1 MEISILAVNCRT
13 FRFNRPCAD
22 GPFGSS
28 RNNPPQRGAGTRDE
42 PLEGPRKAQGR
53 PVPLHDATGIW
64 KRLCVPSAGKR
75 GKLQTLSK
83 VAVGRR
89 VHFVNFILEDC
100 YTLALVKKTID
111 KRLFEYVFQANVK
124 TNKIVC
130 DSKTRRVQE
139 DTDISLSE
147 LEVT

>member
-42 PLEGPRKAQGR
+42 PMEGPR

-64 KRLCVPSAGKR
+64 KRLCMPREAREITNVEGC
-75 GKLQTLSK
+75 
-83 VAVGRR
+83 RR
-89 VHFVNFILEDC
+89 PTSILLINFILEDC
-100 YTLALVKKTID
+100 YTLGLVKKTID
-111 KRLFEYVFQANVK
+111 KTPFRIRFSGQRQ
-124 TNKIVC
+124 
-130 DSKTRRVQE
+130 D
-139 DTDISLSE
+139 
-147 LEVT
+147 